1 MLRLI
6 ILLLVAFWLIGVLAS
21 WGGGLIHL
29 LLVIAAVV
37 FVADL
42 LTGRRT
48 AV

>member
-6 ILLLVAFWLIGVLAS
+6 ILLLVAFWLIGFLAQ

-29 LLVIAAVV
+29 LLLIAAVV
-37 FVADL
+37 FIADL
-42 LTGRRT
+42 MTGRRT